1 MNGLSQKEWRELLKA
16 LSQPFPASSLQFR
29 AGATTKDK
37 KKAQALVYVDPREY
51 EKRLDEL
58 CSGSWHCSFKPWGEN
73 RIICS
78 LTIHGISRSST
89 GEENE
94 GFAPGTAAEAQ
105 AFKRSCSKFGLGRYL
120 YELKVPWVNYDP
132 IKKKLL
138 ETPIL
143 NSQFLN
149 SKPSQAGLSHL
160 PPNSSTNKSDNTLSR
175 PRAETMH
182 RELAKLGFKRDSHYS
197 LASIVARRPI
207 KSLTTLTDDQASR
220 VWGLALRE
228 ANKGISQNSF
238 VSDEEAATVLN

>member
-1 MNGLSQKEWRELLKA
+1 MNNLSKEWRELLKA
-16 LSQPFPASSLQFR
+16 LSKPFPSSALQFR

-58 CSGSWHCSFKPWGEN
+58 CPGAWHCSFKPWGEN

-78 LTIHGISRSST
+78 LTIHGVSRSST

-120 YELKVPWVNYDP
+120 YELKVPWVKYDP
-132 IKKKLL
+132 IKRKLL
-138 ETPIL
+138 EIPKLPNTNN
-143 NSQFLN
+143 NSQ
-149 SKPSQAGLSHL
+149 PIQAGFSRLSPKL
-160 PPNSSTNKSDNTLSR
+160 TTNDGETLSR
-175 PRAETMH
+175 QRAETMH

-197 LASIVARRPI
+197 MATTVTHRHI
-207 KSLTTLTDDQASR
+207 KSLTALTEDEASR
-220 VWGLALRE
+220 VWGLALRKADRNENQDNFVGDKE
-228 ANKGISQNSF
+228 AT
-238 VSDEEAATVLN
+238 AVLN